1 MKILS
6 AVRSF
11 LRNERGSIAA
21 TFALTSVALLLFIGI
36 TVDYTRQS
44 DAHLRLQNAVD
55 SAVLAI
61 AHEAKTNSNTDDLE
75 QFAAAHMAS
84 LLPSGYEFEITSLT
98 KNGSNL
104 ILEATGSVPAGITAV
119 AGYDQFNQ
127 TAVSEAYWGTGKLE
141 IALVLDN
148 TGSMASYNRMTE
160 MKNAANALLDALE
173 TSEPG
178 LVKTSIVPFD
188 TNVRVPTSYKSAS
201 WFTVNWLI
209 GLFWQGCITDRDQS
223 NDVSDAPVTS
233 SSSTKYPGALCS
245 SNSLQ
250 TIQPL
255 TDNFTTL
262 RNKINA
268 MNPAGNTN
276 ITIGLAWGLALLS
289 DQVPFTE
296 GAAWGT
302 KDLTKIMVL
311 MTDGD
316 NTENRWTSSSSAIDA
331 RTELACQSVKDA
343 GVTLFTVR
351 LMEGNAELLSECATS
366 VDTYYDVENVQ
377 DLVPAFEAIGE
388 QISQLRIAR

>member
-1 MKILS
+1 
-6 AVRSF
+6 V
-11 LRNERGSIAA
+11 
-21 TFALTSVALLLFIGI
+21 
-36 TVDYTRQS
+36 
-44 DAHLRLQNAVD
+44 
-55 SAVLAI
+55 
-61 AHEAKTNSNTDDLE
+61 
-75 QFAAAHMAS
+75 
-84 LLPSGYEFEITSLT
+84 T

-104 ILEATGSVPAGITAV
+104 TLEATGSVPAGITAV

-178 LVKTSIVPFD
+178 LVKISIVPFD
-188 TNVRVPTSYKSAS
+188 TNVRVPTSYKTAS

-250 TIQPL
+250 TVQPL

-262 RNKINA
+262 RNKISA
-268 MNPAGNTN
+268 MTPAGNTN

-289 DQVPFTE
+289 SQTPFTE

-302 KDLTKIMVL
+302 PDLTKIMVL
-311 MTDGD
+311 MTDGQ

-331 RTELACQSVKDA
+331 RTELACQAVKAA

-351 LMEGNAELLSECATS
+351 LMEGNAELLGECAS
-366 VDTYYDVENVQ
+366 SLDTYYDVEDVQ
-377 DLVPAFEAIGE
+377 DLVPTFEAIGE